1 MQLSGQLASA
11 DFEEL
16 AKGFVLVKVDLTDR
30 SEGNPNRPI
39 AAQYGVRG
47 IPDIRILS
55 AEGKEIATPAATKS
69 EIMAA
74 MKKVLGK

>member
-1 MQLSGQLASA
+1 MQLAGQLASA

-30 SEGNPNRPI
+30 SENNPNRPI
-39 AAQYGVRG
+39 AAQYSVRS

-55 AEGKEIATPAATKS
+55 AEGKEISNPGSTKS
-69 EIMAA
+69 AVMEA
-74 MKKVLGK
+74 MKKALGK

>member
-1 MQLSGQLASA
+1 MASA

-30 SEGNPNRPI
+30 SGNNPNLAI
-39 AAQYGVRG
+39 AKQYGVQG
-47 IPDIRILS
+47 IPNIRILS
-55 AEGKEIATPAATKS
+55 AEGKEIANPKASKS